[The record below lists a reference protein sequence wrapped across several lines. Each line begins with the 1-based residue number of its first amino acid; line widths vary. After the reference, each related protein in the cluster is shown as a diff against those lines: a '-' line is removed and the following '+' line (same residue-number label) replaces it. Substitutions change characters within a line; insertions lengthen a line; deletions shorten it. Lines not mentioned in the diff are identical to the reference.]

1 MAERGKVNVC
11 VCVCMRAHVCV
22 SVLVCVCQRE
32 RERERESKTFFK
44 FKQPFLI
51 CFLVANGDGAVHRT
65 RSFDKL
71 GRFAK

>member
-1 MAERGKVNVC
+1 MC
-11 VCVCMRAHVCV
+11 VCVRVYARACVCECVGVCV
-22 SVLVCVCQRE
+22 PE
-32 RERERESKTFFK
+32 REGERESKTFFK